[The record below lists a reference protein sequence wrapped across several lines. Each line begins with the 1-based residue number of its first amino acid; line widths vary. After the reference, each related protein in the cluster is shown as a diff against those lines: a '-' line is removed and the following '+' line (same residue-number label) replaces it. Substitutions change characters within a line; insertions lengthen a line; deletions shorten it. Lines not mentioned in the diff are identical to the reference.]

1 MFELKSYLVLI
12 ALTLLSVLFMAG
24 VMKYGNT
31 IAELIRSKSYRSTF
45 FSLLRS
51 DSGRR
56 SLAASLHA
64 LGFDAN
70 VRPNR
75 ETRRRVGG
83 GGLGSFW
90 MLQDES
96 GALTLAEAA
105 KLSTD
110 DLQRGIVET
119 FVLESAVL
127 DRVPLIN
134 IEGNAYKY
142 NEEATLPG
150 VEFRAVNAA
159 YTESTGTVN
168 PKTESLVILGG
179 DSDVD
184 KFIERTRSNLQS
196 QRATQDYLK
205 VKAAV
210 TKYQD
215 AFVNG
220 DTAVDANSFDG
231 LKKRLTGA
239 QVIDA
244 GTNGAPVLGASDSD
258 IHAFLDKLDEMI
270 AAVDGDV
277 AALYM
282 RKAIRQRLSSAA
294 RRLGFWDQARD
305 EFGRL
310 VQSYNGIPM
319 LDIGKKADGTEIIP
333 QNEVQ
338 GTSTAA
344 TSIYAVAFSEDEGVP
359 GVAGLT
365 NADDEE
371 QPIDVVDL
379 GEIDAKPVYRT
390 RIEFYCGMAVF
401 GKGAARLRG
410 VLNA

>member
-1 MFELKSYLVLI
+1 MTELKSVGLM
-12 ALTLLSVLFMAG
+12 ALTLLMALLMVG
-24 VMKYGNT
+24 IAKYGNT
-31 IAELIRSKSYRSTF
+31 VAELVRNKSYRSTF
-45 FSLLRS
+45 VSMLRS
-51 DSGRR
+51 ETGRR
-56 SLAASLHA
+56 SLAASLHS
-64 LGFDAN
+64 LGYDAN
-70 VRPNR
+70 VRPSR
-75 ETRRRVGG
+75 ETRRAMGG
-83 GGLGSFW
+83 GRLASFW
-90 MLQDES
+90 MLVQAET
-96 GALTLAEAA
+96 GALTLVESA

-127 DRVPLIN
+127 DRIPLIN
-134 IEGNAYKY
+134 IEGNAFKY

-179 DSDVD
+179 DADVD
-184 KFIERTRSNLQS
+184 RFIERVRSNLTS

-231 LKKRLTGA
+231 LKKRLTGT
-239 QVIDA
+239 QVVDA
-244 GTNGAPVLGASDSD
+244 GTNGRSILGASESD
-258 IHAFLDKLDEMI
+258 MHAFLDVLDEMI
-270 AAVDGDV
+270 DSVDGEV
-277 AALYM
+277 EALYM
-282 RKAIRQRLSSAA
+282 RKAIRQKLGSAA
-294 RRLGFWDQARD
+294 RRLGFYEQNRD
-305 EFGRL
+305 EFGRRVRL
-310 VQSYNGIPM
+310 YNGIPM

-333 QNEVQ
+333 QTETQ
-338 GTSTAA
+338 GTSTVA
-344 TSIYAVAFSEDEGVP
+344 TSIYAVAFSEDESIP
-359 GVAGLT
+359 GVGGLT

-371 QPIDVVDL
+371 QPIEVEDL
-379 GEIDAKPVYRT
+379 GLIDAKPVFRT
-390 RIEFYCGMAVF
+390 RIEFYCGLAVF

-410 VLNA
+410 VLNS